1 MASSAGADARLSSDE
16 PTELNRAQRCGRV
29 CETGTLRSSGA
40 AVLPVASW
48 FASDLGVWRLGRQD
62 PVGCSVVTA
71 CAQVTEEAYTAGL
84 EKEKTH
90 GLP

>member
-1 MASSAGADARLSSDE
+1 MFLLDVEVVGL
-16 PTELNRAQRCGRV
+16 L
-29 CETGTLRSSGA
+29 LK
-40 AVLPVASW
+40 
-48 FASDLGVWRLGRQD
+48 SDLGVWRLGRQD